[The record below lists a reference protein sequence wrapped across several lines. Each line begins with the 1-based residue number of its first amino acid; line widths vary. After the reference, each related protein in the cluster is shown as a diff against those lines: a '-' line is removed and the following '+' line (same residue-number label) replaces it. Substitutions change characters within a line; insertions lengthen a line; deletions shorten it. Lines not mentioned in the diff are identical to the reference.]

1 MDGAV
6 HGHVSVDWDFGGM
19 GVGCCGGGGTWIIPP
34 RTSSSS
40 DSLCPLLDSRAIG
53 NTTSRFCLFSKSLAN
68 DPTRSKAASFC
79 SMRSRSTMW
88 HVVEERTIGE
98 AFRLVGMGPRTPCR
112 SLAAVTGQPGLEKAA
127 PDPWLMPGTMRHVI
141 FTTATC
147 PLNGE
152 KGLVGNADPRCHSRG
167 FQGLHHPLSEGF
179 SSQDGVHISERRPLW
194 WRAVVGW
201 EVQRRWVMDGQGCAT
216 PLVLMSFSNAPSFAT
231 GLTPMGGVVLS
242 AASDAVTPRCST
254 SIGLCRDDR
263 A

>member
-127 PDPWLMPGTMRHVI
+127 PDPWLMPGTCHFHNRDV
-141 FTTATC
+141 
-147 PLNGE
+147 PPERG
-152 KGLVGNADPRCHSRG
+152 KGFGGQRGSSLSFPWFSR
-167 FQGLHHPLSEGF
+167 LAS
-179 SSQDGVHISERRPLW
+179 
-194 WRAVVGW
+194 
-201 EVQRRWVMDGQGCAT
+201 
-216 PLVLMSFSNAPSFAT
+216 PS
-231 GLTPMGGVVLS
+231 L
-242 AASDAVTPRCST
+242 
-254 SIGLCRDDR
+254 
-263 A
+263 